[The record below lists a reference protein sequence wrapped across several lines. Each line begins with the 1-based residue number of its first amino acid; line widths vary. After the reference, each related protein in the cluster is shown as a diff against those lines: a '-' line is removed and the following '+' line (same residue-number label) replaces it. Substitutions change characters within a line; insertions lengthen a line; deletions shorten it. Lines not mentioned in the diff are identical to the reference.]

1 MGQHSEDV
9 VRPFLEEP
17 NKRMRGRDK
26 GLFQVVMY
34 VKKTLFYNESSQRL
48 EEKAW
53 DPEGRV

>member
-26 GLFQVVMY
+26 GLFQVAMY
-34 VKKTLFYNESSQRL
+34 VKKTHFYNESSQRL
-48 EEKAW
+48 EEKA
-53 DPEGRV
+53 